1 MKNYS
6 RHLSLI
12 KYLSVF
18 LCFIAMNNQAKAQ
31 DYFFENFNSSSGA
44 NFPAGWTAV
53 NDGVESSAWTV
64 QAPFTYNGNVLTMLG
79 TNYVFS
85 NADAGGSGSVTN
97 VTLTSPVMNTA
108 SANLLL
114 LEFDQH
120 YRDYSATTSDSAIVE
135 VSGDGINWQQVQGLV
150 QNVGSGNS
158 PVKAKINITANK
170 SATMRIRFRYVGIW
184 PWYWGFDNVR
194 IFQPV
199 ANDVG
204 VSKILISP
212 DTCGF
217 GVSVP
222 VKIQLS
228 NYGSINQTSIPV
240 SYRVNDGT
248 VITETFTGSLAPN
261 ETANYTFTTLPA
273 GVLAGVNQVSAW
285 TKKTGDLVFSNDSI
299 VNFTIAAASNDLALV
314 SFEGFTGD
322 NLPQLEPGWAEKS
335 GPTAA
340 VNGSLWR
347 QCDAS
352 QTLLFNS
359 TTAAINLY
367 ADTRKEWIISPTFKP
382 LSSSS
387 LTYKVA
393 VTNWQN
399 VDPDVMGSD
408 DSVHVMVSTNCGQ
421 SWSKLKS
428 YSKADNLGITLL
440 NQSVPL
446 TAYQGQEI
454 KIAFF
459 ATDGTVDDIE
469 DYDFHIDN
477 IRVGDV
483 SNIIDLGVLSI
494 EGSGLCGLATLN
506 RFKVSIANIG
516 LGTAQTYSISY
527 RYNGGPISVTNVT
540 TPLAAND
547 TTVIEVPTP
556 QLVPNQPYFFKFWSK
571 NGNDLNFTNDTL
583 RLTLQRDS
591 VFTTNVDFTGFNGN
605 NLATLYP
612 GWTEATKNGTNIVN
626 SSWRAGDVDG
636 QIAARI
642 ALTGTNKSDWIL
654 SPGVKIVPNSFLTLK
669 AAHLNSVLSAKGVF
683 GDDDSVSV
691 LITTNCGAL
700 WKPFITFSKNKPNG
714 IDKILNNYTFS
725 LAEYAN
731 PNVET
736 RIGIWVKDGANSAQT
751 SFFFIDDVQISNGI
765 NFDVKADSV
774 FFKNNPV
781 VEGQTNTLKVKV
793 SNKGAN
799 SINQVKVYVRIGA
812 SLDSILIPKIF
823 ASQSDT
829 ADFINFI
836 PPAAGNLSGYAWVK
850 ASGDQVPTNDTTYF
864 NIPILVSNS
873 LVLSNPTA
881 GFKVYPN
888 PAQSTSAI
896 FIEQEHAS
904 AGEVEVMLWSLVG
917 QPVYR
922 KTYKSAPASGIQA
935 TFQSVPAGIYMIEV
949 VKDGKSLGKKPL
961 VLKD

>member
-6 RHLSLI
+6 RHLSLL
-12 KYLSVF
+12 KYVSVF
-18 LCFIAMNNQAKAQ
+18 LCFLATSHRAKAQ
-31 DYFFENFNSSSGA
+31 DYFFENFNNSSGA
-44 NFPAGWTAV
+44 NFPQGWTAV
-53 NDGVESSAWTV
+53 NNGVASSAWTV
-64 QAPFTYNGNVLTMLG
+64 QTPFTYNGNVLTMLG

-85 NADAGGSGSVTN
+85 NADPGGSGSVTN
-97 VTLTSPVMNTA
+97 VTLTSPVINTE

-120 YRDYSATTSDSAIVE
+120 YRDYSATDSDSAIVE
-135 VSGDGINWQQVQGLV
+135 VSGDGVNWKQVQGLV
-150 QNVGSGNS
+150 QSVGSGNS
-158 PVKAKINITANK
+158 PVKAKINISANK
-170 SATMRIRFRYVGIW
+170 SATMRIRFRYVGVW
-184 PWYWGFDNVR
+184 PWYWAFDNVR

-228 NYGSINQTSIPV
+228 NYGSIDQLSVPV
-240 SYRVNDGT
+240 SYRINDGT
-248 VITETFTGSLAPN
+248 VINETFTGNLAPN
-261 ETANYTFTTLPA
+261 ETVNYTFTTLPT
-273 GVLAGVNQVSAW
+273 GVLAGVNTVSAW
-285 TKKTGDLVFSNDSI
+285 TRKAGDLVFSNDSI

-335 GPTAA
+335 GATAS
-340 VNGSLWR
+340 VNGSVWR
-347 QCDAS
+347 QSDVS

-359 TTAAINLY
+359 TTATINLY

-408 DSVHVMVSTNCGQ
+408 DSVHVMVSNNCGQ
-421 SWSKLKS
+421 SWVKLKS
-428 YSKADNLGITLL
+428 YSKSDNLGITLL
-440 NQSVPL
+440 NQSVSL
-446 TAYQGQEI
+446 EAYQGQEI

-506 RFKVSIANIG
+506 RFKVSVANTG
-516 LGTAQTYSISY
+516 LGTAQTYSVSY

-540 TPLAAND
+540 TALPAGD

-556 QLVPNQPYFFKFWSK
+556 DLVPNQPYFFKFWSK

-591 VFTTNVDFTGFNGN
+591 IFTTNVDFTGFNGN

-626 SSWRAGDVDG
+626 ASWRAGDVDG

-654 SPGVKIVPNSFLTLK
+654 SPGVKIMPNSFLTLK

-691 LITTNCGAL
+691 LITTNCGAV

-725 LAEYAN
+725 LSEYAN

-736 RIGIWVKDGANSAQT
+736 RIGIWVQDGSNSAQT
-751 SFFFIDDVQISNGI
+751 SFFFIDDVQISNGV
-765 NFDVKADSV
+765 NFDAEADSA
-774 FFKNNPV
+774 FFKNTPV

-793 SNKGAN
+793 NNKGAN
-799 SINQVKVYVRIGA
+799 SINLVKVYVQVGA
-812 SLDSILIPKIF
+812 YLDSIVIPKIF
-823 ASQSDT
+823 ANQSDT
-829 ADFINFI
+829 ADFINFV
-836 PPAAGNLSGYAWVK
+836 PPAAGNYSGYAWVK
-850 ASGDQVPTNDTTYF
+850 ASGDQDLTNDTTLF
-864 NIPILVSNS
+864 DVQVVVSNS
-873 LVLSNPTA
+873 LVLSNPSA
-881 GFKVYPN
+881 AFKVYPN
-888 PAQSTSAI
+888 PAESASDI
-896 FIEQEHAS
+896 FIEQENATS
-904 AGEVEVMLWSLVG
+904 GEVEVKLWSLIG
-917 QPVYR
+917 QPLHSKVYQ
-922 KTYKSAPASGIQA
+922 SNGVSGIKA
-935 TFQSVPAGIYMIEV
+935 SFPSVPAGIYMVEL